1 MFICEKCFKTL
12 GMESTKAKLVG
23 SILTCQICNKESK
36 AVYHVKDADA
46 LVFVL
51 QVMYNSIKASQNTEE
66 ETAEDT
72 GDETPTENTQIVTEE
87 DSVTITDETN
97 V

>member
-51 QVMYNSIKASQNTEE
+51 QAMYNSIKASQNTEE
-66 ETAEDT
+66 DT
-72 GDETPTENTQIVTEE
+72 GDETPTENTQTVTEE
-87 DSVTITDETN
+87 DTVTITDETN

>member
-1 MFICEKCFKTL
+1 MFICENCFKTL

-66 ETAEDT
+66 ETNN
-72 GDETPTENTQIVTEE
+72 ETPIENTQTITQE
-87 DSVTITDETN
+87 DTVTITDETN